1 MARRIRAAQ
10 VLEAMSGVD
19 TEPETDMESE
29 GSFYNESDSDDS
41 DSEDNNINASD
52 VDDDDSDSEDPLET
66 VVPCLD
72 EVEAEVME

>member
-10 VLEAMSGVD
+10 VLKAMSGVD

-41 DSEDNNINASD
+41 DSEDNNIDASD
-52 VDDDDSDSEDPLET
+52 VDDDGNSDSSGSSSSHRRR
-66 VVPCLD
+66 
-72 EVEAEVME
+72 